1 MVHCSQCGIQP
12 ISESELPVLL
22 PAMVNFTP
30 DGSGRSPLARLPG
43 FLHTVCPKCGG
54 PAERETD
61 TMGGFACSSWYFLRF
76 TCPHFSEGPFEPK
89 AMQYWM
95 PVDLYVGGA
104 EHAVL
109 HLLYARFWI
118 KALADAGL
126 VPFREPFMKLINQGQ
141 LQGAD
146 GARMAKSRGNVI
158 TPDSIA
164 ESYGADALRIYEL
177 FMAPFEQ
184 DVAWKIEG
192 ISGASRFL
200 HRVWNLFGETYSA
213 GADFKGEDQE
223 LLRRI
228 HKMIRR
234 AEERIEGFRFNTM
247 VSTLM
252 EFVNFLSER
261 QRTECWQTATFHQA
275 LDVLLLLMAPAAP
288 HLVEEI
294 WSLIGKQGS
303 VHQQSWPEWDAELA
317 QDVMISLPVQ
327 VDGRLRDVLEIPQDA
342 EQDDISQAALAMPRL
357 RQALAGRNV
366 ERVVYSPGKILNFV
380 TRQDLL
386 G

>member
-1 MVHCSQCGIQP
+1 
-12 ISESELPVLL
+12 
-22 PAMVNFTP
+22 
-30 DGSGRSPLARLPG
+30 
-43 FLHTVCPKCGG
+43 
-54 PAERETD
+54 
-61 TMGGFACSSWYFLRF
+61 
-76 TCPHFSEGPFEPK
+76 
-89 AMQYWM
+89 M

-109 HLLYARFWI
+109 HLLYSRFWI

-126 VPFREPFMKLINQGQ
+126 VPFREPFKKLINQGQ

-200 HRVWNLFGETYSA
+200 NRVWNLFGETYSA
-213 GADFKGEDQE
+213 GADFKDEDQE

-228 HKMIRR
+228 HKTIRR

-261 QRTECWQTATFHQA
+261 QRTESWQTATFHQA

-294 WSLIGKQGS
+294 WALIGRQGS
-303 VHQQSWPEWDAELA
+303 IHQQSWPEWDAELA

-342 EQDDISQAALAMPRL
+342 EQDDIRQAALAMPRL
-357 RQALAGRNV
+357 QQALAGRNV

-380 TRQDLL
+380 TRLDLL